1 MEIIGAEARDMKEAG
16 KTTGGIGSTAET
28 VVMKEVVIPTDI
40 NVGITNNCIAQILLI

>member
-16 KTTGGIGSTAET
+16 ANTGSIGNTAET

-40 NVGITNNCIAQILLI
+40 SWE